1 MKLHPIDWVCV
12 ALYLVGMA
20 AMGLYFARRN
30 TGTEE
35 YFVGGRRFP
44 GWAIGLS
51 MVGTAIS
58 SITFLSLPADA
69 FKTYWLRFLPYAFM
83 PVAAALSAWLFIPFF
98 RRGEAMTAYEYLEA
112 RFGPSI
118 RIYGAATYIA
128 AQLLR
133 VSFILYLVALM
144 LNSLTGVD
152 ETLCILVAGA
162 FVAVYTIV
170 GGIDAVIWTDVI
182 QTVVLIAGSFFCL
195 GTIVVLM
202 PEGLGQVFEIAQAHD
217 KFALGDLTDG
227 RLVRTDWSL
236 DFSRKTI
243 PLMLLMSFNFFLT
256 DFATGQ
262 HYIQRYCSAASM
274 QEARRAMWTNVL
286 VGVPTWFFYMF
297 LGTALFAFFQ
307 VFPEP
312 EAAAMLDG
320 TNQARRHRALLRP
333 ELSPT
338 RGGRDRGR
346 RRPRRR
352 HVVARLEHQRDL
364 DGLDRGRL
372 SPPSRHGCQRPPLPA
387 RRLGRRRT
395 GFGRDARRRR
405 LDARGRGAEPA
416 GHLDPPDGAAR
427 RWPARNLSGRI
438 LHAHGGCP
446 QHLVR
451 DRGDGRLHALDDRL
465 PAPAHPGALRS
476 LLCSDLREPVDV
488 RDRFRGRAA
497 LPTARAPRA
506 RALDLAPMTR
516 PAPIRRSSSDSE
528 GPDASRTRSRTTAGT
543 SMAIFCAVTVL
554 FLAYRDLALPHV
566 GQVEIWFG
574 IELHGVW
581 ARWTAPLHWA
591 IFAGA
596 ALAFWRAWSPIWPLS
611 IGYSVYIAVSHLIW
625 NLTSVAGGG
634 LGSGLAQALLFLVPT
649 AILMRL
655 RPRPA
660 RRGVAAPRGEA
671 PPSQAG

>member
-1 MKLHPIDWVCV
+1 MKLHPIDWIFV

-30 TGTEE
+30 TDTEE

-83 PVAAALSAWLFIPFF
+83 PVAAAIAAWLFIPFF

-118 RIYGAATYIA
+118 RVYGAATYIA

-152 ETLCILVAGA
+152 ETVCILVAGV

-182 QTVVLIAGSFFCL
+182 QTVVLIAGSIFCL

-202 PEGLGQVFEIAQAHD
+202 PDGLGQVFEIAQAHD
-217 KFALGDLTDG
+217 KFALGDLVDG

-236 DFSRKTI
+236 DFSQKTI

-274 QEARRAMWTNVL
+274 KQARRAMWTNVL
-286 VGVPTWFFYMF
+286 VGVPTWLFYMF

-307 VFPEP
+307 VFPAP

-320 TNQARRHRALLRP
+320 RSKPEGIVPFFVLNHLPHGVAGIVIAAALAAGMSSLDSSINAISTVWIVDVYRRHLVTDAGDRHYLHVAWVVAGLASVAMLGGAVWMLEAKGPSLQDISIRLTALLGGGLLGIYLVGFFTRVGDARSIWCGIAATAGYTLWTVGFLPLPIPVPFDLYYAAIFGNLLMFVIGFAAGLLFRRREPLAP
-333 ELSPT
+333 ELSIW
-338 RGGRDRGR
+338 
-346 RRPRRR
+346 RP
-352 HVVARLEHQRDL
+352 
-364 DGLDRGRL
+364 
-372 SPPSRHGCQRPPLPA
+372 
-387 RRLGRRRT
+387 
-395 GFGRDARRRR
+395 
-405 LDARGRGAEPA
+405 
-416 GHLDPPDGAAR
+416 
-427 RWPARNLSGRI
+427 
-438 LHAHGGCP
+438 
-446 QHLVR
+446 
-451 DRGDGRLHALDDRL
+451 
-465 PAPAHPGALRS
+465 
-476 LLCSDLREPVDV
+476 
-488 RDRFRGRAA
+488 
-497 LPTARAPRA
+497 
-506 RALDLAPMTR
+506 
-516 PAPIRRSSSDSE
+516 
-528 GPDASRTRSRTTAGT
+528 
-543 SMAIFCAVTVL
+543 
-554 FLAYRDLALPHV
+554 
-566 GQVEIWFG
+566 
-574 IELHGVW
+574 
-581 ARWTAPLHWA
+581 
-591 IFAGA
+591 
-596 ALAFWRAWSPIWPLS
+596 
-611 IGYSVYIAVSHLIW
+611 
-625 NLTSVAGGG
+625 
-634 LGSGLAQALLFLVPT
+634 
-649 AILMRL
+649 
-655 RPRPA
+655 
-660 RRGVAAPRGEA
+660 
-671 PPSQAG
+671 